1 MTWIFLSAG
10 LGVAGLIVLGVAG
23 ARVAVA
29 ARTLKREI
37 AAAHAQLEPRRA
49 RLAGQGDETTP
60 RAAYDRG

>member
-1 MTWIFLSAG
+1 MSWIFLSAG
-10 LGVAGLIVLGVAG
+10 LGVAGLVVLGIAG
-23 ARVAVA
+23 ARVVAA

-60 RAAYDRG
+60 QAAYDRG